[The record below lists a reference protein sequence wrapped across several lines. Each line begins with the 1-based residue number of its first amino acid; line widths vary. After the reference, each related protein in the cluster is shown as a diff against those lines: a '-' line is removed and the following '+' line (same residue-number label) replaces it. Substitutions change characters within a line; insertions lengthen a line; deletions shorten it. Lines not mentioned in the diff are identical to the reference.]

1 MFELL
6 VSRSL
11 LSASRSFLSSMS
23 GWRPTR
29 PWHTSRTHL
38 RVKMNN
44 NSKKKTTQFKSIE
57 KEIDVASID
66 TLTVNNNLNDLFYYE
81 LKEREGELE

>member
-1 MFELL
+1 
-6 VSRSL
+6 
-11 LSASRSFLSSMS
+11 
-23 GWRPTR
+23 
-29 PWHTSRTHL
+29 
-38 RVKMNN
+38 MNN